1 MAITKDLLEANPS
14 LSVLTDE
21 QKNAITVLSA
31 NDEQTVINTKI
42 GEVHGNY
49 DADILAVTG
58 EKKNNG
64 EKTYDFMKR
73 VLGTY
78 KTKVEG
84 STTEL
89 EALKTTKKDLEEQ
102 IKKGAT
108 DPIIVK
114 KLTDAEQTIAQL
126 QESIKVEQKKVT
138 DSTAQFEQTSKSLRA
153 EFALDQAV
161 GKLKFKAGIP
171 DSVAKTLADVAKKE
185 ILANA
190 VPDFIE
196 KADGTKQLVFRDAN
210 GEIIKNKEK
219 LSEPFTA
226 EDFVF
231 GHTSLKEIID
241 LGGKGAGSGTGPKG
255 GGTGGSGTSLDLSGV
270 KTQSDAD
277 EVIISHLL
285 KSGLTKGSVEFQK
298 KQTEIRTELKVG
310 EMPMR

>member
-1 MAITKDLLEANPS
+1 MAITRELLDSNAA
-14 LSVLTDE
+14 LSILTDE
-21 QKNAITVLSA
+21 QKIAIATLSA

-42 GEVHGNY
+42 GEVHGQY
-49 DADILAVTG
+49 DADILTVTG

-73 VLGTY
+73 VLSSY

-89 EALKTTKKDLEEQ
+89 EALKKTKLDLEDQ

-108 DPIIVK
+108 DPIIAK

-138 DSTAQFEQTSKSLRA
+138 DKETEFELTGKKMKA
-153 EFALDQAV
+153 EFALEQAAS
-161 GKLKFKAGIP
+161 KLKFKTGIP
-171 DSVAKTLADVAKKE
+171 DSTAKILLDVAKAD

-190 VPDFIE
+190 TPDFIE

-226 EDFVF
+226 EDFIL
-231 GHTSLKEIID
+231 GHTSLKEVID
-241 LGGKGAGSGTGPKG
+241 LGGKGG
-255 GGTGGSGTSLDLSGV
+255 GGTDNKGGNKGGNSGETLDISGAR
-270 KTQSDAD
+270 TQVEAD
-277 EVIISHLL
+277 EIVTTHLL
-285 KSGLTKGSVEFQK
+285 KKGIVKGSVEFK
-298 KQTEIRTELKVG
+298 DEQTKIRTELKIG